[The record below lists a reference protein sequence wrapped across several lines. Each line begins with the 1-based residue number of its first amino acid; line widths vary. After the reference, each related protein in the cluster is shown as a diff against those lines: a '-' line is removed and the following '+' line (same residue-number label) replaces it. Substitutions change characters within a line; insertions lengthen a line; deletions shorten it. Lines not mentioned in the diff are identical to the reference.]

1 MKELALKDFPDDE
14 GSEDGAQATEESDE
28 DENDGTGVQTSQLR
42 HFVIQVRKLFLAE
55 EREPFTNSLFVL
67 PSGVCT
73 ATIAH

>member
-14 GSEDGAQATEESDE
+14 GNEGGAQAAEESDE

-42 HFVIQVRKLFLAE
+42 HFVIQVRKLFLAD
-55 EREPFTNSLFVL
+55 ERKPCTNSLCVL
-67 PSGVCT
+67 SLGVCT